1 MRRITYLFKAFVSPR
16 QEVLFRIKRLE
27 RRRKEEKELL
37 ADNSK
42 FKGMYAGKRCFIVGN
57 GPSIRNV
64 DFSSL
69 SDELVFTVNQLPR
82 LDRFKD
88 LKTTFHLWADERFFN
103 LNKDDEGDME
113 LLEVMKA
120 VKTESS
126 NPIVFYKTS
135 ASKMIDTFNLKD
147 ELNIQYFMDGAMGN
161 ELSSVDYPLTRMMPI
176 FPTCIHYAIVIAVY
190 MGFSKIYLLGCD
202 CTGIQNTINAR
213 MATSEAFNYAY
224 DVTEKEKQRMIK
236 VSHQTKISD
245 EFIWYGKLL
254 ELYGVLYE
262 YAKNHGT
269 ELFNAT
275 STSLIENVP
284 KVNLDEVLNDRG

>member
-1 MRRITYLFKAFVSPR
+1 MRRITHLFKAFVSPR
-16 QEVLFRIKRLE
+16 QEVLFRRRRLE
-27 RRRKEEKELL
+27 KKRKDEKKLL
-37 ADNSK
+37 ADNEK
-42 FKGMYAGKRCFIVGN
+42 FKGIYAGKRCFIIGN

-64 DFSSL
+64 DFSL
-69 SDELVFTVNQLPR
+69 LKDEIVFTVNQLPR
-82 LDRFKD
+82 LERFHE
-88 LKTTFHLWADERFFN
+88 LKSDFHLWADERFFN

-113 LLEVMKA
+113 LLDVMKA

-126 NPIVFYKTS
+126 NPVVFYKTT
-135 ASKMIDTFNLKD
+135 ACKMIEEFNLRD
-147 ELNIQYFMDGAMGN
+147 ELNIEYFMDGAIGS
-161 ELSSVDYPLTRMMPI
+161 ELSTVDYPITRMMPI

-202 CTGIQNTINAR
+202 CTGIQNTISAR
-213 MATSEAFNYAY
+213 METANEFNYAY
-224 DVTEKEKQRMIK
+224 DVSEKEKQRMVK
-236 VSHQTKISD
+236 MASQTKLSD

-254 ELYGVLYE
+254 ELYGVLCE

-284 KVNLDEVLNDRG
+284 KVRLDEVLNDRG